1 MSVALLR
8 QPRTPAWAIRPFDI
22 VHDIERA
29 CELYNRYTNP
39 AKLRTDEAH
48 ARCRKAARKVKAYAR
63 RRHGSRI
70 SEAGDGRLHPS

>member
-1 MSVALLR
+1 MNTSTTTTNA
-8 QPRTPAWAIRPFDI
+8 A
-22 VHDIERA
+22 HDIERA

-70 SEAGDGRLHPS
+70 SEAEDGRLHPS

>member
-1 MSVALLR
+1 MSAALLL
-8 QPRTPAWAIRPFDI
+8 PSRTPAYAIRPFDI

-29 CELYNRYTNP
+29 CELYNRYTDP

-63 RRHGSRI
+63 RRHAGRI
-70 SEAGDGRLHPS
+70 FEAENGRLYPS